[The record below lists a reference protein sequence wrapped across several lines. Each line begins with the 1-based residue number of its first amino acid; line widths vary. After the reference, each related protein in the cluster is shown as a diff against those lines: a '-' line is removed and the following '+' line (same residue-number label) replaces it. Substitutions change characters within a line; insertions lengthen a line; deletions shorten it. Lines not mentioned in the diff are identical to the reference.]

1 MGIEELFDGSMGAEA
16 AAPETPAEVVETPV
30 AEPAPE
36 TVQEEAT
43 PQVETPPATPA
54 TEEPRHVPLA
64 TFLDARD
71 EAKELKRRV
80 AEYEAREAASKQR
93 TDAPDPYDDPN
104 GFAAFQNAQVQEA
117 LTAQKFAMS
126 DMMAR
131 QQHGAET
138 VEAAGA
144 WAMERAKTD
153 PVFAASYMREQHPI
167 DWIVQQHKRDELLKQ
182 IGDNP
187 DEWVKRRYAELA
199 PPAPIAAAPVAAQQQ
214 PASVP
219 TPPRSLASAPGSGGG
234 VKDVPIGGLSALEAV
249 FTR

>member
-1 MGIEELFDGSMGAEA
+1 MGIEELFNGSMEAEPPA
-16 AAPETPAEVVETPV
+16 AETPVEAVETPAVEQ
-30 AEPAPE
+30 APE
-36 TVQEEAT
+36 TVQEEVQ
-43 PQVETPPATPA
+43 PPVETPPAAPVP
-54 TEEPRHVPLA
+54 EEPRHVPLA

-71 EAKELKRRV
+71 EAKELKRRL
-80 AEYEAREAASKQR
+80 ADYEAREVASKQR

-104 GFAAFQNAQVQEA
+104 GFAAHQTAQVQEA
-117 LTAQKFAMS
+117 LTAQKFATS
-126 DMMAR
+126 DMIAR

-138 VEAAGA
+138 VEAAGT
-144 WAMERAKTD
+144 WAMERAKND

-187 DEWVKRRYAELA
+187 DEWVKRRYAEIA
-199 PPAPIAAAPVAAQQQ
+199 PAPIAAAPVAAQQQ
-214 PASVP
+214 PASPP